1 MASETPLPKG
11 WTKKVVLRQSGAS
24 AGKTDTYFY
33 SPEGKKFRSRTE
45 IAKYCKDKGLKI
57 DVESFTFGGKV
68 TSPAKKTPAKET
80 PTTSRGRGRPPKS
93 AAKEKEQQKTPGKL
107 VVKMQFSPP
116 KKRSK
121 SSDSSSKE
129 PAAKKPRGRP
139 PKAKQEVKVKFP
151 MGPKAAQSPKK
162 GKAPAKKERK
172 APAVKKPA
180 KPVKEKKAKP
190 AAKKAAKAPPK
201 AKPPAKVAKPTAP
214 KPLKKRKAPE
224 ETGTAASPT
233 KKAKPE
239 KTPESPSKSEKTGE
253 SSQPTEGGV
262 VVLDE
267 LSGKGTEKSEE
278 ATEPEIISISE
289 AASGDDREMSPPREG
304 MSPEELMPSESEE
317 EEDEGFVIVDV
328 KDCEDEPEVVA
339 EVPPAAARAPEPPR
353 AGNIETLVFR
363 PLNTPEKS
371 QGATQQQ
378 AVTTAGPV
386 QQENA
391 AVITPPPEPAREASN
406 SGSRGSSES
415 GSTTYLPE
423 IIECQAPA
431 VGQAQ
436 TLLPPANTTG
446 RLPLSR
452 TQSWGSNIPEPSV
465 SPLPRSISPLTDRSD
480 NTEPVSA
487 FEPVF
492 PQGVATTTR
501 VLGDAASGGNIFER
515 LAPPSSDGGVSTNVA
530 AASEEYRRSAFQPVV
545 PPSLGRQATNHCA
558 VPPPSGGGSA
568 FQPVLP
574 SSAATGATT
583 NGEGGGARG
592 REVETVTNSDGRGD
606 ASSAEKSEVSPA
618 QPIMPPSYSS

>member
-239 KTPESPSKSEKTGE
+239 KTPESPSKSEKT
-253 SSQPTEGGV
+253 
-262 VVLDE
+262 D
-267 LSGKGTEKSEE
+267 
-278 ATEPEIISISE
+278 
-289 AASGDDREMSPPREG
+289 
-304 MSPEELMPSESEE
+304 
-317 EEDEGFVIVDV
+317 
-328 KDCEDEPEVVA
+328 VA
-339 EVPPAAARAPEPPR
+339 ETNAPAAETVADTAAAGETVADAAAGKMVPDPAETDPAAEETAETDPAAADTAETDAAAVETGADTAAAGETVADPAAGETDAAVGETIKDAAETDTAVAETDTAVAETDPAAAETAETDPAAAETAETDPATAAGKMVADPAAETEVSPYFSGAAGNLPPPKEKFSATKWTPPR
-353 AGNIETLVFR
+353 SPFNLVQEHLFHD
-363 PLNTPEKS
+363 PWKVLV
-371 QGATQQQ
+371 ATIFLQ
-378 AVTTAGPV
+378 
-386 QQENA
+386 
-391 AVITPPPEPAREASN
+391 R
-406 SGSRGSSES
+406 
-415 GSTTYLPE
+415 
-423 IIECQAPA
+423 
-431 VGQAQ
+431 
-436 TLLPPANTTG
+436 TTG
-446 RLPLSR
+446 QKAIPVMWEFFRRWPSAEATRGADWRPISELLQPLGLYKR
-452 TQSWGSNIPEPSV
+452 RAQI
-465 SPLPRSISPLTDRSD
+465 LIK
-480 NTEPVSA
+480 
-487 FEPVF
+487 F
-492 PQGVATTTR
+492 
-501 VLGDAASGGNIFER
+501 
-515 LAPPSSDGGVSTNVA
+515 
-530 AASEEYRRSAFQPVV
+530 SEEYLTKDWTYPDELYGIGKYGNDSYRIFCVNEWRQVMPNDHKLNDYHNWLVKNHRE
-545 PPSLGRQATNHCA
+545 LG
-558 VPPPSGGGSA
+558 
-568 FQPVLP
+568 
-574 SSAATGATT
+574 
-583 NGEGGGARG
+583 
-592 REVETVTNSDGRGD
+592 
-606 ASSAEKSEVSPA
+606 
-618 QPIMPPSYSS
+618 I